1 MDFVVQSD
9 PLGGASRQRPPAYV
23 NHTAVTDMLFQK
35 AILGVSSGGKYAFT
49 CKQLYYEFMRR
60 LPAPSSAG
68 CATALGIVAL
78 VPLMLAMGIGGPPA
92 GNAQVKTA
100 GPPMSFETF
109 THYYYDQW
117 LRIHGEPAGLVDA
130 NPATATATPVLPE
143 LLNYSFDRC
152 LVVDNADIAAMLVA
166 NRFHFENNCAIL
178 SADGFYPAA
187 ERRDAIMTMI
197 GRNPDLVVAYL
208 HDASA
213 DAFSS
218 AAKLRTAEWFG
229 ERRIWIADIGLSPR
243 QAWAQKLFVENGSS
257 TSCETRLP
265 SDELDWLKQGFM
277 CSLAGIRPSKL
288 LKTAYMGLT
297 EASRM
302 SYEDDFDTMGGVF
315 IMGYMWSPMGYAY
328 HDTGFSPWV
337 AGGDTAAFDASAPDS
352 FG

>member
-49 CKQLYYEFMRR
+49 CKQLYYEFLRR

-109 THYYYDQW
+109 THYYFDQW

-178 SADGFYPAA
+178 SADGAYPAPD
-187 ERRDAIMTMI
+187 RRAAIMTML

-229 ERRIWIADIGLSPR
+229 ERRIWIADLGLSPR

-265 SDELDWLKQGFM
+265 SDELDWLKQGYM
-277 CSLAGIRPSKL
+277 CSLSGIRPSKL

-297 EASRM
+297 EASRI
-302 SYEDDFDTMGGVF
+302 SYEDDFDTMGGVLL
-315 IMGYMWSPMGYAY
+315 MGYMWSPMGYAY